1 MTDTDNTQGAE
12 GVPRAGAEP
21 PAAPPPAEAAP
32 AVHCDACKVTV
43 EEVLEK
49 VENAAGV
56 VSMVCS
62 VCKQA
67 YDELVASGAIG
78 VAVDVAKAVL
88 R

>member
-1 MTDTDNTQGAE
+1 MNETENT
-12 GVPRAGAEP
+12 P
-21 PAAPPPAEAAP
+21 PAAPPAETPPAEAPAPNSPPP

-43 EEVLEK
+43 EEVLAK

-56 VSMVCS
+56 VSMICS

-67 YDELVASGAIG
+67 YDELEASGAIG
-78 VAVDVAKAVL
+78 VAVNVAKAVL